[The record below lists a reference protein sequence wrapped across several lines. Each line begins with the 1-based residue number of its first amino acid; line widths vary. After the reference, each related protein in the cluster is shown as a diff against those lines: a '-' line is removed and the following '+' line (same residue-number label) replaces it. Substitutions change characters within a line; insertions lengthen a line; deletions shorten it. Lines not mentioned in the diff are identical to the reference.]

1 MSVNQ
6 FSGPLP
12 SNIGD
17 AASLEVIYLWV
28 HEKGETKMNGSLPD
42 SLYNLKNLKQLS
54 LSGHAFSGGIKIEIG
69 NLITLTELKING
81 NEFSGTL
88 PSEVGLL
95 EHLVKK
101 KGVNYFYVDLAA
113 E

>member
-6 FSGPLP
+6 FPGPLP

-17 AASLEVIYLWV
+17 TGSLEVIYLWV

-54 LSGHAFSGGIKIEIG
+54 LSGHAFSGVIKTKIG
-69 NLITLTELKING
+69 NLSKLTEFKING
-81 NEFSGTL
+81 NEFIGTL
-88 PSEVGLL
+88 PAEVGLL
-95 EHLVKK
+95 KHLGKK
-101 KGVNYFYVDLAA
+101 KGVNYLYVDLTA